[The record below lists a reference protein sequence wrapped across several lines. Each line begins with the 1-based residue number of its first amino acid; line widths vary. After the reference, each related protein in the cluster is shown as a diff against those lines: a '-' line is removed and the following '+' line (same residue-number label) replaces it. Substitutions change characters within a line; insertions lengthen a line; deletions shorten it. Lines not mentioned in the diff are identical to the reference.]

1 MLHIN
6 MLTEKR
12 PIKRIVLTGTES
24 VGKSYLA
31 NAMATHFHTNFVE
44 EYGRTYVEKFG
55 TDFDLIDISHIAA
68 GHLFYED
75 QAAQVSNQVL
85 FCDTDLIVTKVW
97 SELVL
102 GECPEWIDQMI
113 SIRHYDLWLL
123 LDVDWPWHG
132 DGTRKFPNLRQK
144 MFHRIHEILIEQNRP
159 FKVISGN
166 GEQRIQAAIEAVED
180 VI

>member
-1 MLHIN
+1 MQN
-6 MLTEKR
+6 ENY
-12 PIKRIVLTGTES
+12 PVKRIVLTGTES
-24 VGKSYLA
+24 VGKSYMTKILA
-31 NAMATHFHTNFVE
+31 DHFQTNFVE
-44 EYGRTYVEKFG
+44 EYGRTYVEKHG

-68 GHLFYED
+68 GHLFFED
-75 QAAQVSNQVL
+75 KAALDANQIL

-102 GECPEWIDQMI
+102 GDCPTWIDQMI

-132 DGTRKFPNLRQK
+132 DGTRKFPNLRQR
-144 MFHRIHEILIEQNRP
+144 MFDRIHEILVEQNLP

-166 GEQRIQAAIEAVED
+166 GDERIQSAIEAVSS

>member
-1 MLHIN
+1 
-6 MLTEKR
+6 MLTKER
-12 PIKRIVLTGTES
+12 SVKRIVLTGTES
-24 VGKSYLA
+24 VGKSYLVKVL
-31 NAMATHFHTNFVE
+31 ATHFHTNFVE

-55 TDFDLIDISHIAA
+55 TDFDLMDISHIAA
-68 GHLFYED
+68 GHLFLED
-75 QAAQVSNQVL
+75 KAALDANQVL

-102 GECPEWIDQMI
+102 GECPDWIDQMI

-123 LDVDWPWHG
+123 LDVDWAWQG
-132 DGTRKFPNLRQK
+132 DGTRKFPNLRQR
-144 MFHRIHEILIEQNRP
+144 MFDRIHEILIEQNRP

-166 GEQRIQAAIEAVED
+166 GEQRIQAAIEAVAT